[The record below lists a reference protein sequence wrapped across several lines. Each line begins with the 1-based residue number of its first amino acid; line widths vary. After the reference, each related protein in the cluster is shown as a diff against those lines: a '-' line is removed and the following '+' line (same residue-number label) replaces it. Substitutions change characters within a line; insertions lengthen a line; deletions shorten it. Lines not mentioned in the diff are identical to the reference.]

1 MPANRIVQ
9 ACALAAGFLASAP
22 TAGQAQQTRT
32 LADLAPETRAAYR
45 RAVNLC
51 SDFVHAEYLTA
62 DETAAAGVAQGF
74 TRGSNPPMTQEHII
88 AYETLGLR
96 SPEIH
101 IHIQVYAFPAGR
113 RSTCGLFLPGADNA
127 TFQALLADYITRTGT
142 SLDSGDWL
150 NWTRST
156 GNTFT
161 RYDRTNEWT
170 GSELYALTISNGPQT
185 LNFVRNDPQG
195 MPLDA
200 FDDW

>member
-1 MPANRIVQ
+1 MPANRI
-9 ACALAAGFLASAP
+9 ARAFALAAGLLAAAP
-22 TAGQAQQTRT
+22 AAGQAAQAPA
-32 LADLAPETRAAYR
+32 LANLAPETRAAYR

-51 SDFVHAEYLTA
+51 SDFAHAEYLTA
-62 DETAAAGVAQGF
+62 DQTAAAGVAQGF
-74 TRGSNPPMTQEHII
+74 TRGSSAPMTQDHMT
-88 AYETLGLR
+88 AYETLRLR

-101 IHIQVYAFPAGR
+101 IHIQTYDFPAGR

-127 TFQALLADYITRTGT
+127 TFQALLADYITRNET

-161 RYDRTNEWT
+161 RHDRTNEWT